1 MTKSGVPSLQQANS
15 FAGSISVST
24 LHAFSSSPQ
33 ATSMPITLD
42 ALRRYAVARS
52 LFTPTPLALALA
64 LADELAR
71 LRTRSW
77 FTGEL
82 NGTQGCVAGRA
93 GAGGD
98 HFGLESLNCFQD
110 KGDGWVRGVF
120 SSISQSAR
128 SATS

>member
-42 ALRRYAVARS
+42 ALRRHAVARS
-52 LFTPTPLALALA
+52 LFTPTPLALA